1 MQSRHNI
8 IYTLL
13 FYFSFF
19 AFTPGEL
26 KLLKYV
32 TIVILLGYVLKNN
45 VFHIRQFKKL
55 NTIIFVFSSVVLLSG
70 IVGDLKYGHYDW
82 HVNVTSSI
90 LLVFQVITVFGY
102 VETLINKNLQ
112 TVFIKQMI
120 QVLGLMLVIND
131 LEILFRVKGLV
142 DEPDVT
148 FFLGSK
154 FGVSYSH
161 LLFCA
166 LLFSYKK
173 IPIAG
178 KIILLLFCV
187 FISRLVFC
195 STGLIGAFSF
205 IIFFLFEKI
214 GGRLLYKRIIFLGSI
229 ILSISFAF
237 VIIFVMSTPWF
248 IAFVEKLGESPTLTG
263 RTNIYIHLVDI
274 IAGSPFLGFGN
285 GNSQMYVMYYT
296 EVGNAQNG
304 MLADVV
310 DWGIVGTLFFLMIPL
325 RILKQSK
332 YNRYSYPLLCMLYTY
347 VIAGMVEVTMAIRFI
362 LALSLFLL
370 LSGYMEDNQTKII
383 RRK

>member
-1 MQSRHNI
+1 MQSRHNF

-19 AFTPGEL
+19 AFTPGDL

-32 TIVILLGYVLKNN
+32 TIVILLSYVLKNN

-161 LLFCA
+161 ILFCA

-173 IPIAG
+173 IPIVG

-187 FISRLVFC
+187 FISKLVFC

-205 IIFFLFEKI
+205 IILLLFEKI
-214 GGRLLYKRIIFLGSI
+214 GGHLLYKRIFFGGSI

-237 VIIFVMSTPWF
+237 IIIFVMSTPWF
-248 IAFVEKLGESPTLTG
+248 IAFVEKFGESPTLTG

-274 IAGSPFLGFGN
+274 IAGSPFLGYGN

-310 DWGIVGTLFFLMIPL
+310 DWGIVGTLFFLIIPL

-332 YNRYSYPLLCMLYTY
+332 YNRYSYPLLCILYTY

-370 LSGYMEDNQTKII
+370 SSGYMEDNQTKII